1 MKFDIESEN
10 KKLILRKKYNKI
22 AMGFKTK
29 SKETS
34 QSNICNPFKVG
45 GLIFD
50 SVNDYQ
56 LFKDI
61 DRNIKQTVELVKRGR
76 IDLEE
81 FFNKI
86 KIINVKESYCEAR
99 EEMDGMFQNA
109 IDLLCFEGTRLVT
122 EYKVGCYFFNKIN
135 IIECCDSDDL

>member
-1 MKFDIESEN
+1 
-10 KKLILRKKYNKI
+10 
-22 AMGFKTK
+22 MGFKTK

-50 SVNDYQ
+50 SEDDYH
-56 LFKDI
+56 LFIDI
-61 DRNIKQTVELVKRGR
+61 DRTIRQTVNSVKNGS

-86 KIINVKESYCEAR
+86 KNINVKETYCEAR
-99 EEMDGMFQNA
+99 EEMDGIFRNA
-109 IDLLCFEGTRLVT
+109 IDLLCYEDTYFVT
-122 EYKVGCYFFNKIN
+122 EYKVGRCFFKKIN
-135 IIECCDSDDL
+135 IIEYCYSDSE

>member
-1 MKFDIESEN
+1 
-10 KKLILRKKYNKI
+10 
-22 AMGFKTK
+22 MGFKSK

-99 EEMDGMFQNA
+99 EEMDGMFRNA
-109 IDLLCFEGTRLVT
+109 IDLLCYEGTRLIT
-122 EYKVGCYFFNKIN
+122 EYKVGCYFFKKIN
-135 IIECCDSDDL
+135 IIEYCYSDSELVKYF

>member
-1 MKFDIESEN
+1 
-10 KKLILRKKYNKI
+10 
-22 AMGFKTK
+22 MGFKTK

-109 IDLLCFEGTRLVT
+109 LDLLCFEGTRLVT
-122 EYKVGCYFFNKIN
+122 DYKVGRYFFDKIN
-135 IIECCDSDDL
+135 IIDYCDSDSD